1 MKSTISRLI
10 VISFSLLV
18 IIVSCSKDEQATNKM
33 DAIKN
38 ELTSR
43 ITFLKQSKTNIP
55 SDFQTID
62 DCYKKEVKS
71 FFFFFYE
78 LKNKSKD
85 ENVFYNNYFQLLS
98 KYNFQQKSKSSEVID
113 TTIIST
119 IGDFIITTY
128 FYELKSNNYNFTETG
143 LILEDVIMSNSILEG
158 NSKLILAN
166 FVASSAYTFDELA
179 KSGVL
184 TTNAK
189 MTWAA
194 FHGCLSS
201 ETDAIFSNPVKSVQF
216 ILGCPASW
224 FWLQAD
230 CVYQTW
236 NA

>member
-43 ITFLKQSKTNIP
+43 ITFLKQNKSNIP

-62 DCYKKEVKS
+62 GCYKKEVKS
-71 FFFFFYE
+71 FFAQLNE

-158 NSKLILAN
+158 NSKLI
-166 FVASSAYTFDELA
+166 
-179 KSGVL
+179 
-184 TTNAK
+184 
-189 MTWAA
+189 
-194 FHGCLSS
+194 
-201 ETDAIFSNPVKSVQF
+201 FS
-216 ILGCPASW
+216 
-224 FWLQAD
+224 
-230 CVYQTW
+230 
-236 NA
+236 